1 MLQKLLEKISESH
14 IRQPSA
20 DSSGCSSGQESV
32 TSSLTAESQVCS
44 DSGTEVDAVHTP
56 SDKLKGQPVREMT
69 HLRQR
74 STTRVPASLAEVT
87 PCWESKSYIKVGDSG
102 EAISEETLSLARST
116 PNLTDNMM
124 SKSYSSSQH
133 GWSSANYISM
143 PSSSE
148 ALLSNPSLIP
158 RKNADTIGGNNDDG
172 NSSKDGDDNNDS
184 NHGDNNSSDSNNDSS
199 DDSGDALISIKFQ
212 DEFEKEKLTMD
223 ELDKMRSIIELN
235 KKIDILSHINPDK
248 TTIATP
254 YVQAGLI
261 DEIPELPS
269 CIPKHIQARNSNL
282 MCGTFKIKDNQ
293 NLCKKEYMPFSPTFP
308 INNTLTSASPKYILA
323 SIIPEGMT
331 MPAMEADQESLP
343 QKTLHDPHNFMTN
356 ETSYNL
362 ASSVHEMQPQEHQE
376 KVESLADVTEDI
388 DESGNKDNA
397 VHPVLSWPTTDA
409 IERKE
414 LNSSYITIA
423 DLSPPSAG
431 PSYVR
436 LEKMPLP
443 QTATNQSDEQY
454 TEVTVV
460 PSTVQ

>member
-1 MLQKLLEKISESH
+1 ME
-14 IRQPSA
+14 RPSA

-32 TSSLTAESQVCS
+32 TSSITAESQVCS

-56 SDKLKGQPVREMT
+56 SDKLKGQPVRELT

-74 STTRVPASLAEVT
+74 STTRVPASLAEVIT
-87 PCWESKSYIKVGDSG
+87 PCWESYVKVGGSG
-102 EAISEETLSLARST
+102 EVASDETVSLARST
-116 PNLTDNMM
+116 PNLTDNT

-158 RKNADTIGGNNDDG
+158 RKSANSASSGGDG
-172 NSSKDGDDNNDS
+172 DSSKDGDDSNDG
-184 NHGDNNSSDSNNDSS
+184 NHGDNNSSDGNNDSS
-199 DDSGDALISIKFQ
+199 DDSRDALISIKFD
-212 DEFEKEKLTMD
+212 DEFEKEKQKLTID
-223 ELDKMRSIIELN
+223 ELDKMQSIIEL
-235 KKIDILSHINPDK
+235 KKIGILASHINPDK
-248 TTIATP
+248 TTMATP

-261 DEIPELPS
+261 DEIPESLS
-269 CIPKHIQARNSNL
+269 YIPKHIQARNSNL

-293 NLCKKEYMPFSPTFP
+293 NLGIKKEYTSFPSTFP
-308 INNTLTSASPKYILA
+308 ANTTLTSASPKYIFA

-343 QKTLHDPHNFMTN
+343 QKTLHDPHCSTTSG
-356 ETSYNL
+356 TSYNL
-362 ASSVHEMQPQEHQE
+362 ASSAHETQSQEQQE
-376 KVESLADVTEDI
+376 KAESLADVTKDV
-388 DESGNKDNA
+388 DESGNKDNT
-397 VHPVLSWPTTDA
+397 VHPALSWPA
-409 IERKE
+409 ERKE
-414 LNSSYITIA
+414 LSSGYITIA

-436 LEKMPLP
+436 LEKMPSSLP
-443 QTATNQSDEQY
+443 QTATSPSDEQY

>member
-1 MLQKLLEKISESH
+1 MSEPH

-44 DSGTEVDAVHTP
+44 DSGTEVDAVHTTL
-56 SDKLKGQPVREMT
+56 SDKLKNQPAREST

-74 STTRVPASLAEVT
+74 SNTRIPASLLTEVT
-87 PCWESKSYIKVGDSG
+87 PCWESYVKVGGSG
-102 EAISEETLSLARST
+102 EPTSEETVSSARST
-116 PNLTDNMM
+116 PNLTDNAM

-133 GWSSANYISM
+133 AWSSANYISM

-148 ALLSNPSLIP
+148 GLLSNPSIIS
-158 RKNADTIGGNNDDG
+158 RKNTNLIGGNSGDG
-172 NSSKDGDDNNDS
+172 DSSKDGDDNDGNRDNSSDNDS
-184 NHGDNNSSDSNNDSS
+184 N
-199 DDSGDALISIKFQ
+199 DDSGDALISIKFG
-212 DEFEKEKLTMD
+212 DEFEKDKQKLTID

-235 KKIDILSHINPDK
+235 KKIDILTSHINPDK
-248 TTIATP
+248 TTMATP

-261 DEIPELPS
+261 DEIPESPS

-293 NLCKKEYMPFSPTFP
+293 DLCKKEYMSFPPTFP
-308 INNTLTSASPKYILA
+308 TNTTLTSASPKYIFA

-331 MPAMEADQESLP
+331 MPIIEADQESLQ
-343 QKTLHDPHNFMTN
+343 QKTLHDPHSST
-356 ETSYNL
+356 TSGISYNF
-362 ASSVHEMQPQEHQE
+362 ASSVHETQPQEQQE
-376 KVESLADVTEDI
+376 KAESLTNVTEDI
-388 DESGNKDNA
+388 DEGGNV
-397 VHPVLSWPTTDA
+397 VHPASSWPTTNVT
-409 IERKE
+409 IEGKE

-423 DLSPPSAG
+423 SLSPPSAG

-436 LEKMPLP
+436 LEKMSPSLP
-443 QTATNQSDEQY
+443 QTATSQSDEQY
-454 TEVTVV
+454 AEVTVV